1 MSAHSFVLSAVFAL
15 MIGSGRAQNLDR
27 RAVMTGGGNAD
38 QGKCTIEV
46 VVDGVAEVEV
56 RGENAT
62 LRNLSGQPP
71 QWRRFQCTATM
82 PVNPADFRFAGVD
95 GRGKQELIRDPRN
108 GGVAVVRI
116 EDPQAGA
123 EAYTF
128 DLIWTAAKGYP
139 TNSDSNR
146 GLGRENGSLGQRA
159 PDNRTYPDQRDTRS
173 YPDQRDTRNIPN
185 QRDSR
190 SYPDQPNNRGSG
202 DRFNQERDQRDQDVY
217 HRDREQWFGNGN
229 WQAHLFERVKEDLSH
244 IQSVTFP
251 FSGDQ
256 YRLSR
261 TLQQLDLLQSKLS
274 AGRYDQQ
281 GLDEVIGALQQVAQ
295 DSRLSP
301 RDRSVLGDDV
311 NRLRD
316 FRARHGYYGAR

>member
-1 MSAHSFVLSAVFAL
+1 MYARSFVLGAVFAL
-15 MIGSGRAQNLDR
+15 MIGSGTAQTLDR

-46 VVDGVAEVEV
+46 LVDGVAEVEV

-82 PVNPADFRFAGVD
+82 PVSPADFRFVGVD

-116 EDPQAGA
+116 EDSQGGT
-123 EAYTF
+123 EGYTF
-128 DLIWTAAKGYP
+128 DLIWTATRGYP
-139 TNSDSNR
+139 TNSDPNR
-146 GLGRENGSLGQRA
+146 GLGRENGPLGQRA
-159 PDNRTYPDQRDTRS
+159 PDNRTYPDQRNTHSYPDQRDTRGIPDQRDTRS
-173 YPDQRDTRNIPN
+173 YPDQRD
-185 QRDSR
+185 
-190 SYPDQPNNRGSG
+190 NRGSD

-229 WQAHLFERVKEDLSH
+229 WQGHLFARVKEDLSH

-281 GLDEVIGALQQVAQ
+281 ALDEVIGALQQVAQ
-295 DSRLSP
+295 DNRLSP
-301 RDRSVLGDDV
+301 RDRSALGDDV